1 VAHMT
6 SGQGGDPTI
15 PKGVVQKGGEGGGEV
30 QGRNPAELSSLHLAI
45 VCLFLQL

>member
-1 VAHMT
+1 MT

-15 PKGVVQKGGEGGGEV
+15 PKGVVQKGGEGGGGGGR